1 MDRCA
6 ENGHQSHGSRY
17 FPIRWIHTRHSLS
30 NRKRLLQR
38 NPSLRERTGAKITTV
53 QADLADFAIEPQHWD
68 GIVSI
73 FCHLPPEL
81 RCDVHRC
88 CVEGL
93 RPGGMMLLE
102 AYTPAQLEYRTGGP
116 PAADMMM
123 DAQSLRTELAG
134 LEFLHLQERVRDV
147 HEGEFHN
154 GPGAVVQAL
163 ARKL

>member
-1 MDRCA
+1 
-6 ENGHQSHGSRY
+6 
-17 FPIRWIHTRHSLS
+17 
-30 NRKRLLQR
+30 
-38 NPSLRERTGAKITTV
+38 
-53 QADLADFAIEPQHWD
+53 
-68 GIVSI
+68 
-73 FCHLPPEL
+73 
-81 RCDVHRC
+81 
-88 CVEGL
+88 
-93 RPGGMMLLE
+93 MLLE